1 MKCVSRPYSPFLAQN
16 GPILSFAEY
25 LKYLGPASFR
35 SAMIDWLPFPALKRL
50 RDVVHKVDVDTNII
64 YEEKK
69 ACLDAGEEGFMKQV
83 GEGKDIMS
91 ILCEFEF

>member
-1 MKCVSRPYSPFLAQN
+1 
-16 GPILSFAEY
+16 
-25 LKYLGPASFR
+25 
-35 SAMIDWLPFPALKRL
+35 MIDWLPFPALKRL

-69 ACLDAGEEGFMKQV
+69 ACLDAGEEGFMKKV

-91 ILCEFEF
+91 ILCEFDF